1 MYSKPKSNRI
11 ELESPKT
18 EEEKGQRWEEDE
30 GRERNGASPA
40 SIGSGRAEKISE
52 RGRTGRAAA
61 VGTGDGVEAVTLALP
76 RVSLSTTKADEGA
89 QKATDPAKDGDS
101 PERHPSALLRRRAG
115 GWVLALHPRPMPGPT
130 RMGAPRSHRTSG
142 HRQPLG
148 PAYAG
153 AAPRRGRPRLALKVK

>member
-52 RGRTGRAAA
+52 RGRTRRAAA
-61 VGTGDGVEAVTLALP
+61 VGTWDGVEVVTLALL
-76 RVSLSTTKADEGA
+76 RVSLSTTDADRRAHKAMDLA
-89 QKATDPAKDGDS
+89 NQATDPA
-101 PERHPSALLRRRAG
+101 
-115 GWVLALHPRPMPGPT
+115 T
-130 RMGAPRSHRTSG
+130 
-142 HRQPLG
+142 Q
-148 PAYAG
+148 
-153 AAPRRGRPRLALKVK
+153 